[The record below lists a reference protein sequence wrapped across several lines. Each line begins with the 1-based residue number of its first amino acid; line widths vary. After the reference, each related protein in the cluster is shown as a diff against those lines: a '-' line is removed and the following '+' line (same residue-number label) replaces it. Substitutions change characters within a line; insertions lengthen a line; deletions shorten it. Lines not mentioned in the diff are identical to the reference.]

1 MRPSLRLLLMPAVAL
16 VTLASFLVPDAAL
29 FQRPELARIFFWHFP
44 CAIFS
49 TVMLLAGAWGALQHL
64 RTGDAKWD
72 VRSAAANELAM
83 VFIVLTLAT
92 GVLFSKV
99 QWGEW
104 WQRDPRQT
112 SFLLVV
118 LVCSAY
124 FALRSALS
132 DPQRRARQSAV
143 YALMALAPT
152 LFLIFVFPQ
161 LPQIKQ
167 ASFHPSDSI
176 LSGSVKGSYAY
187 VVTATLVTFALLS
200 RLLYTLRVRA
210 GLLELE
216 TEKDGQ
222 LEARRGGA
230 ADPRVVR
237 PVRIPGARG
246 S

>member
-1 MRPSLRLLLMPAVAL
+1 MRPSLRILLMPAVAL
-16 VTLASFLVPDAAL
+16 VTLASFLVPDAAM

-44 CAIFS
+44 CPILA
-49 TVMLLAGAWGALQHL
+49 TVLLFVGAWGALQNL

-72 VRSAAANELAM
+72 VRSEAANELAM

-112 SFLLVV
+112 SFLLVA
-118 LVCSAY
+118 LVYGAY

-132 DPQRRARQSAV
+132 DPERRARQSAA
-143 YALMALAPT
+143 YALMALGPAM
-152 LFLIFVFPQ
+152 FLTYVFPY
-161 LPQIKQ
+161 LPQIAQ
-167 ASFHPSDSI
+167 ASFHPSGSI
-176 LSGSVKGSYAY
+176 MSGSIKGSYAY
-187 VVTATLVTFALLS
+187 VVIATLVTFALLS

-216 TEKDGQ
+216 TENNGQ
-222 LEARRGGA
+222 LEAHGGGA

-237 PVRIPGARG
+237 PVRVPGARG